1 MPASGGQ
8 PKAVAYPGR
17 SPLTLSLPPRRQSLP
32 LTPAAVSLKKAP
44 SGEIMV
50 NSILTPSATE
60 AARIELKSYNTAIPM
75 GSLAIGVGNNHHDG
89 FLSPTFAQT
98 PRGYR
103 FVLIPRPTKAPY
115 C

>member
-75 GSLAIGVGNNHHDG
+75 GSPPIGVAHTHHDRS
-89 FLSPTFAQT
+89 LSPTFLHTAS
-98 PRGYR
+98 GHA
-103 FVLIPRPTKAPY
+103 F
-115 C
+115 

>member
-8 PKAVAYPGR
+8 RKAVAYPGL

-75 GSLAIGVGNNHHDG
+75 GSLAIGVDNIPHDAV
-89 FLSPTFAQT
+89 LSPRLVPT
-98 PRGYR
+98 PRAHS
-103 FVLIPRPTKAPY
+103 FDLIPPH
-115 C
+115 